1 MHFRFPNAKSIDTQG
16 VVINTDTK
24 EGISTHCCTTRLQGK
39 SLTPRVS
46 ANAVTEELQGD
57 SAECNKAAAAEFRF
71 SWTAQRDHNLR
82 FHSFPAPTW
91 KSFLLNELNWNWRG
105 TFTLYFGSELA
116 SAICFILLRS
126 HRVFAVSWSLSSAR
140 AAHLTDKTWFIDCKS
155 FTLMSWRWDRRTKM
169 GRLVN
174 KKCCWSQII

>member
-16 VVINTDTK
+16 VTK

-71 SWTAQRDHNLR
+71 S
-82 FHSFPAPTW
+82 
-91 KSFLLNELNWNWRG
+91 
-105 TFTLYFGSELA
+105 
-116 SAICFILLRS
+116 
-126 HRVFAVSWSLSSAR
+126 
-140 AAHLTDKTWFIDCKS
+140 
-155 FTLMSWRWDRRTKM
+155 
-169 GRLVN
+169 
-174 KKCCWSQII
+174 